1 MVSIDDIIEITDSAY
16 EKNGI
21 KLKGRRYWVRKVK
34 PNGGVNAAPI
44 VPENTV
50 YQQEATGVN
59 WDTLGLSDK
68 GRPRSLPTGVFQA
81 VGTMQ
86 GDNDGKAIQ
95 NTATLSSGG
104 STSTSTPTSAPTTTP
119 TSPLAT
125 ANIFGGTPTDVS
137 DEEVMDSGDKEDSD
151 EAPVS
156 EEVQE
161 ILDVADVEQPE
172 KAQRVAKTSGG
183 KKIDTMMAAEGL
195 CFATD
200 LLSPFEQAREIDACK
215 IPKSPWDADNE
226 YQIPTLLLDK
236 KTGMGF
242 RVRVCFSAPINYTN
256 PQTYAT
262 QKDLDKALVSNT
274 TKSYMIIREY
284 EIGAKVKDVCGSK
297 AKSIKPIQWHTNG
310 KPFNEEAEVVSIRL
324 DWSPFYFGEGEYG
337 EGGNQ
342 KCPDDSPPKMIF
354 VTLQDSEGGTFTLTH
369 EVQEIIYTPPAPA
382 TSSTSGGFNLFGGH
396 STSTGESGEKVMDT
410 EIADTEASTLANSS
424 IEIEPTGELDVNR
437 FPSTEKNA
445 APSMNDVRSI
455 LAMTYDHDHPAFS
468 DFEKEYVVD
477 WTKQPSIMS
486 SEATDYVRVV
496 LEVKEGEGI
505 VTNRF
510 PGKWQNSAMLK
521 NLPEMWSNYPRR
533 VVLIF
538 PQADSEF
545 LLCPTD
551 EITPAKDSEDMLD
564 FSEFP
569 RETWIDE
576 VQEIKYYEAKGVI
589 KDIQLLQR
597 YDSVEVKGIGQ
608 KETKEVT
615 LTKTMKV
622 GEMYEFASK
631 EPASSLRVPLKGR
644 LVKVEVVKDAS
655 RETIFQSLMSERRS
669 LRVIEDY
676 EVFFATEKD
685 ERGKT
690 RFVIVVKN
698 ESGKPNSGQIIRVDL
713 GKSKQQ
719 QEGE

>member
-1 MVSIDDIIEITDSAY
+1 MVSVDDIIEITDSAY

-21 KLKGRRYWVRKVK
+21 KLQDRRYWVRKVK
-34 PNGGVNAAPI
+34 PDGGVNAAPI
-44 VPENTV
+44 VPENSV
-50 YQQEATGVN
+50 YQQHPSGVN

-68 GRPRSLPTGVFQA
+68 GRPRSLPKGVFQII
-81 VGTMQ
+81 GTMQ

-95 NTATLSSGG
+95 NTATLTSGG
-104 STSTSTPTSAPTTTP
+104 STATTATTTTTP
-119 TSPLAT
+119 TPSKPLAT
-125 ANIFGGTPTDVS
+125 SNLFGGVPTDVS
-137 DEEVMDSGDKEDSD
+137 DSGDTESESSDSD
-151 EAPVS
+151 EAPIS

-161 ILDVADVEQPE
+161 ILDVTEAVEPE
-172 KAQRVAKTSGG
+172 KEETGSTTVSTRNKNAKVGE
-183 KKIDTMMAAEGL
+183 MMQTEGL

-200 LLSPFEQAREIDACK
+200 LVSPFEQAREIDACK
-215 IPKSPWDADNE
+215 IPEFPWDEDPAN
-226 YQIPTLLLDK
+226 YMVPQLVLDK

-256 PQTYAT
+256 PQSYKT
-262 QKDLDKALVSNT
+262 QSDLDKALTSNT
-274 TKSYMIIREY
+274 AKSYMILRQY
-284 EIGAKVKDVCGSK
+284 EIGAKVKDICGSK
-297 AKSIKPIQWHTNG
+297 AKETKPIQWHTNS

-324 DWSPFYFGEGEYG
+324 SWNPHFVGANAESK
-337 EGGNQ
+337 
-342 KCPDDSPPKMIF
+342 KCPNENPPVEIL
-354 VTLQDSEGGTFTLTH
+354 VTLQDSEGSTFSLKH
-369 EVQEIIYTPPAPA
+369 EVQEVIYTPPAAP
-382 TSSTSGGFNLFGGH
+382 TVSSGGGFSLFGGH
-396 STSTGESGEKVMDT
+396 STSTGSEGVATQKEDITTTSSS
-410 EIADTEASTLANSS
+410 ALSNSS
-424 IEIEPTGELDVNR
+424 IEIEPSGELEVNS

-455 LAMTYDHDHPAFS
+455 VAMSYDHDHPAFS

-477 WTKQPSIMS
+477 WNTAPSVMS
-486 SEATDYVRVV
+486 ADATDYVRVV
-496 LEVKEGEGI
+496 LEVKEGEGQ

-510 PGKWQNSAMLK
+510 PGKWENNAMLK

-533 VVLIF
+533 VVLIL

-551 EITPAKDSEDMLD
+551 EITPAKDSTDELD
-564 FSEFP
+564 FTEFP
-569 RETWIDE
+569 RESWIDD
-576 VQEIKYYEAKGVI
+576 VQEVKYYEAKGVI
-589 KDIQLLQR
+589 KDIQLIQR
-597 YDSVEVKGIGQ
+597 YESVEIKGIGQ
-608 KETKEVT
+608 KVTKEVT

-655 RETIFQSLMSERRS
+655 RETIFNSLVSERRS

-685 ERGKT
+685 EKGKT
-690 RFVIVVKN
+690 RFVIVIKN

-719 QEGE
+719 QESE

>member
-1 MVSIDDIIEITDSAY
+1 MVSVDDIIEITDSAY

-68 GRPRSLPTGVFQA
+68 GRPRSLPAGVFQ
-81 VGTMQ
+81 VIGTMQ

-95 NTATLSSGG
+95 NTATLSSSG
-104 STSTSTPTSAPTTTP
+104 STATPAATTSTPS
-119 TSPLAT
+119 SPLAT
-125 ANIFGGTPTDVS
+125 SNLFGGVPTDVS
-137 DEEVMDSGDKEDSD
+137 DEEVMDEVVSDEVVDDEDSD
-151 EAPVS
+151 APVS

-161 ILDVADVEQPE
+161 ILDVADVEPTE
-172 KAQRVAKTSGG
+172 KEEAAPSTPSTPKGAG
-183 KKIDTMMAAEGL
+183 LKKIDSMMVSDGL
-195 CFATD
+195 CFTTD

-215 IPKSPWDADNE
+215 IPTITDESLSFPE
-226 YQIPTLLLDK
+226 LVLDK

-256 PQTYAT
+256 PQAYSSQA
-262 QKDLDKALVSNT
+262 DLDKAMSSNSA
-274 TKSYMIIREY
+274 KSYMILREY

-297 AKSIKPIQWHTNG
+297 AKEIKPIQWHTNG
-310 KPFNEEAEVVSIRL
+310 KPFNEEAEVVSL
-324 DWSPFYFGEGEYG
+324 
-337 EGGNQ
+337 
-342 KCPDDSPPKMIF
+342 
-354 VTLQDSEGGTFTLTH
+354 TLQWAPDSTANCPSSASPVSIVATLQTSDGNTFSLLH
-369 EVQEIIYTPPAPA
+369 QIQEVVFTAPVTATPSA
-382 TSSTSGGFNLFGGH
+382 SGGFNLFGGH
-396 STSTGESGEKVMDT
+396 STATGAEGIATQESDITGSSVGS
-410 EIADTEASTLANSS
+410 ALANST
-424 IEIEPTGELDVNR
+424 IEIEPEGEQEVNS

-445 APSMNDVRSI
+445 APSMNDVRAI
-455 LAMTYDHDHPAFS
+455 LAMSYDHDHPAFS

-477 WTKQPSIMS
+477 WNQQPSVMS
-486 SEATDYVRVV
+486 ADATDYVQVV
-496 LEVKEGEGI
+496 LEVQEGEGI

-551 EITPAKDSEDMLD
+551 AITPEKGSDDMLD

-576 VQEIKYYEAKGVI
+576 VQEVKYYEANGVI
-589 KDIQLLQR
+589 KDIQLIQR
-597 YDSVEVKGIGQ
+597 YESVEIKGIGQ

-655 RETIFQSLMSERRS
+655 RESIFQALMSERRS

-690 RFVIVVKN
+690 RFVIVIKN